1 MLGHRP
7 TGPPD
12 APLPACFRTAMPR
25 VSHAPRGGG
34 WGLFERRHH
43 RLLSGRDFARRML
56 RSLGIAAVLVAV
68 SLLAG
73 IAGYRM
79 LEGRSWEDAY
89 LNAAMLLS
97 GMGPLWAPQTTG
109 GKVFAGLY
117 ALYCG
122 LAVLAIAGVVVAP
135 LIHRMLHHFHADED
149 APDSEPATSAGAGPR
164 PAVPRANRRRTRR
177 R

>member
-1 MLGHRP
+1 
-7 TGPPD
+7 
-12 APLPACFRTAMPR
+12 MPR

-56 RSLGIAAVLVAV
+56 RSLAIAAVLVIL
-68 SLLAG
+68 SLLVG
-73 IAGYRM
+73 IAGYRF
-79 LEGRSWEDAY
+79 LEDRTWEDAY

-97 GMGPLWAPQTTG
+97 GMGPLWSPQTTG
-109 GKVFAGLY
+109 GKLFAGLY

-122 LAVLAIAGVVVAP
+122 LAVLAIAGVVLAP

-149 APDSEPATSAGAGPR
+149 APDSEPAASAGAGPR
-164 PAVPRANRRRTRR
+164 PAVPRATRRRTRR